1 MILKRH
7 ASALVLALA
16 AAACSAPD
24 STVPVQ
30 QEGADAQGFLPADDT
45 TLAAQA
51 EAARQID
58 TDRQLADLELAE
70 RGLIAREA
78 DLTITAGDGRIIWQ
92 PGRYAFLDEA
102 APPTAHPDLW
112 HQANLANLHGLY
124 EVRPGIYQVRGYDLS
139 NMSIIAGETGW
150 IIIDPLTAA
159 ETARAAL
166 DLVQR
171 ELGERPIEAIIFT
184 HSHIDHFGGVEGILP
199 PEALASGEV
208 RIIAPEG
215 FTLESISENVLAGS
229 VMSRRADYM
238 FGRPLPASERG
249 HISTGLGPQ
258 PAYGSVSIAPVTDT
272 ISRTG
277 QTLTID
283 GVEMVFQHAPD
294 SEAKAELTVFFPQ
307 MNAWCGA
314 EIVSRT
320 LHNLYTLRGAQVRDA
335 LAWSDAIE
343 EARLRFAPQTDVIFN
358 SHHWPVWGREEADR
372 YLSAQRDIYKY
383 IHDQTLR
390 LASRGLTPDEIA
402 ETITL
407 PDSLAEE
414 ASVHGYYGTL
424 RHNSRAVYQ
433 RYFGWYDAVPAH
445 LDPIPRTDAA
455 RRYVA
460 AMGGLEP
467 VLAEVETA
475 LADGETR
482 WAAELAQ
489 HAVFA
494 DPDSAAARDA
504 LARTY
509 EQLGYR
515 ARSGPWRDVY
525 LTGAFELRHG
535 VDERPVEA
543 GTAGLVRA
551 IPLDL
556 YFDALSVRLDGP
568 RAAERDLHFVFDFTD
583 AGETFQIF
591 IENGV
596 MHHAAIADP
605 EAATG
610 DQDAVITLTRA
621 FWLRLLSQQAG
632 LADMLASEEFSV
644 RGDRLA
650 LMRFFS
656 LLEAPE
662 AGFPIVTP

>member
-1 MILKRH
+1 MRLNL
-7 ASALVLALA
+7 SAGALALA
-16 AAACSAPD
+16 LSLSACSGPEAD
-24 STVPVQ
+24 LPVQ
-30 QEGADAQGFLPADDT
+30 QAGTDEHGFSPADTT

-51 EAARQID
+51 DAAQAIDAERQS
-58 TDRQLADLELAE
+58 LDLELAE
-70 RGLIAREA
+70 RGLLAREP
-78 DLTITAGDGRIIWQ
+78 DLAITGPDGAVIWQ
-92 PGRYAFLDEA
+92 PGRYDFLD
-102 APPTAHPDLW
+102 APAPATAHPDLW
-112 HQANLANLHGLY
+112 HQARLANLHGLY
-124 EVRPGIYQVRGYDLS
+124 EVTSGIYQVRGYDLS

-159 ETARAAL
+159 ETARAAM
-166 DLVQR
+166 DLVNR
-171 ELGERPIEAIIFT
+171 ELGERPVAAIIFT
-184 HSHIDHFGGVEGILP
+184 HSHIDHFGGVEGVASA
-199 PEALASGEV
+199 EDLASGDI
-208 RIIAPEG
+208 RIIAPEH
-215 FTLESISENVLAGS
+215 FTMESISENVLAGA

-238 FGRPLPASERG
+238 FGRPLPASPRG
-249 HISTGLGPQ
+249 HVSTGLGPQ

-277 QTLTID
+277 QTLVID
-283 GVEMVFQHAPD
+283 GVEMEFQHAPD
-294 SEAKAELTVFFPQ
+294 SEAKAELTVYFPQ
-307 MNAWCGA
+307 FRAWCGA

-335 LAWSDAIE
+335 LAWSAAIE
-343 EARLRFAPQTDVIFN
+343 EARQRFGPRTDVIFN
-358 SHHWPVWGREEADR
+358 SHHWPVWGQAESQR
-372 YLSAQRDIYKY
+372 YLAAQRDTYKY

-390 LASRGLTPDEIA
+390 LASQGLTPDEIA

-407 PDSLAEE
+407 PESLAAE

-445 LDPIPRTDAA
+445 LDPIPRAQAA
-455 RRYVA
+455 ERYVS
-460 AMGGLEP
+460 AMGGLDS
-467 VLAEVETA
+467 VLDAVETA
-475 LADGETR
+475 LDTGETR

-494 DPDSAAARDA
+494 SPDSATAREA
-504 LARTY
+504 LARAY

-525 LTGAFELRHG
+525 LTGAFELRNG
-535 VDERPVEA
+535 VEIFNAEA
-543 GTAGLVRA
+543 SAGGLVRA

-556 YFDALSVRLDGP
+556 YFQAMSVRLDGP
-568 RAAERDLHFVFDFTD
+568 RAAERDLQFVFDFTD
-583 AGETFQIF
+583 TGETFQVM

-596 MHHAAIADP
+596 MRHVPLENAG
-605 EAATG
+605 AATG
-610 DQDAVITLTRA
+610 ESDAVITLTRT
-621 FWLRLLSQQAG
+621 FWLRLLARDAG
-632 LADMLASEEFSV
+632 LADMLASEDFSV

-656 LLEAPE
+656 LLETPE